1 MPEAFSD
8 VAKTLLGLVQHYSPT
23 GHEAQAVEWLVG
35 RMRALGYS
43 RASVDEAGNADGVM
57 GEGERQLVL
66 LGHID
71 TVPGEIPVRVEG
83 EALYGRG
90 AVDAKGPL
98 AAMVDAVSAVGP
110 VAGWQ
115 WIVVGAVDEEGDSRG
130 ARHIVDRYRPAAVI
144 VGEPSR
150 WDRVTLG
157 YKGSV
162 WAAATVRRPMAHSAS
177 AGESAPEAAASFWQA
192 VQERAAERNRGRTR
206 IFDQVSPS
214 LSAWDSGGDGFE
226 AWARLDMGTRLPP
239 GVPPEEWLAELRGL
253 DPQVEIRADGFA
265 TAAYRGEKNSRLSR
279 AFLKAIRAG
288 GGQPSFVL
296 KTGTADLNIVA
307 PAWGCPALAYGPG
320 DSSLDHTPDEHILLS
335 EYGRAVG
342 VLAGVLRWLAVTG
355 LG

>member
-1 MPEAFSD
+1 
-8 VAKTLLGLVQHYSPT
+8 
-23 GHEAQAVEWLVG
+23 
-35 RMRALGYS
+35 
-43 RASVDEAGNADGVM
+43 
-57 GEGERQLVL
+57 
-66 LGHID
+66 
-71 TVPGEIPVRVEG
+71 PGEIPVRLEG

-98 AAMVDAVSAVGP
+98 AAMVDAVAAVGP

-130 ARHIVDRYRPAAVI
+130 ARHIVGKYRPAAVI

-177 AGESAPEAAASFWQA
+177 DRETAPEAALAFWQA
-192 VQERAAERNRGRTR
+192 VNKRAQERNRGRTR

-214 LSAWDSGGDGFE
+214 LRAWDSGDDGFE
-226 AWARLDMGTRLPP
+226 SWARLDMGARLPP
-239 GVPPEEWLAELRGL
+239 GVRSEEWLAELRGL
-253 DPQVEIRADGFA
+253 DEAVEIDADGFA
-265 TAAYRGEKNSRLSR
+265 VPAYRGEKNSRLVR
-279 AFLKAIRAG
+279 AFLRAIRAH

-320 DSSLDHTPDEHILLS
+320 DSTLDHTPDEHILLS

-342 VLAGVLRWLAVTG
+342 VLAEVLRWLVVTG